1 MHSLNDMR
9 KQFQSAFNESKN
21 QVKIVIGLGTCGMA
35 AGGEKIWNEIASYID
50 RQGLK
55 VEMMSTGCIGM
66 CYAEPLME
74 VHIPGQPRFIYGN
87 LKPETAIAIL
97 ERHLKQ
103 GEPSPEYI
111 IAQDPRGYDAAVNIT
126 KLNDTPFIKP
136 QVKNVLSRCGIID
149 PDQITHYISFN
160 GYEALEKVL
169 FEMKPAE
176 VIKEISKSGL
186 RGRGGGGFPTG
197 RKWEA
202 AYSSPGPKKYVV
214 CNADEGDPGAFMDR
228 SVLEGDPHALLEGM
242 AICGYAIGADE
253 GYIYIRAEYP
263 LAIKRLNKAI
273 RNAESMGILGDNI
286 LGSGFS
292 FKIQIVAG
300 AGAFV
305 CGEETA
311 LMHSIEGKRGMPRVR
326 PPYPAQSGLWGK
338 PTNINNVE
346 TYANVPGILRQGAD
360 WFAGMGTDNSKGSKV
375 FALTGKINRTG
386 LAEVPIGI
394 SLREIVFN
402 VGGGIQN
409 DKRFKAVQIGGPSGG
424 CIPESLLD
432 TPVDYDSLVA
442 LGAMMGSGGLVVM
455 DEDTCMVD
463 VARYF
468 LHFTQDESCGKCAP
482 CREGTMRMLQ
492 ILEDICSGKSQPE
505 DLDTLESL
513 CQVVQSTSLC
523 GLGQSAPNPVLAT
536 LRYFR
541 SEYEA
546 HVYDKKCP
554 AGACVDLLDIIIDAV
569 KCKGCTA
576 CINVCPTA
584 AISGERKKPHTIDA
598 DKCIKC
604 QACIQKCTFNAILKG

>member
-1 MHSLNDMR
+1 MHSLEDMR
-9 KQFQSAFNESKN
+9 KHFQNAFHESEQRK
-21 QVKIVIGLGTCGMA
+21 KIVIGLGTCGIA
-35 AGGEKIWNEIASYID
+35 AGGDKIWKVLSDYIETN
-50 RQGLK
+50 GLDI
-55 VEMMSTGCIGM
+55 EMMSTGCIGM

-74 VHIPGQPRFIYGN
+74 IHLPGEPRFIYGN
-87 LKPETAIAIL
+87 LNPESTIAIL
-97 ERHLKQ
+97 KRHLKE

-111 IAQDPRGYDAAVNIT
+111 VAQDPRGFAPAVNIV
-126 KLNDTPFIKP
+126 KLNDIPFYKG

-149 PDQITHYISFN
+149 PDQVGHYLAFN

-169 FEMKPAE
+169 EEMGPSQ
-176 VIKEISKSGL
+176 VIQEISQSGL

-197 RKWEA
+197 CKWEA
-202 AYSSPGPKKYVV
+202 ARNSPGSKKYVV

-228 SVLEGDPHALLEGM
+228 SVLEGDPHELLEGM

-253 GYIYIRAEYP
+253 GYIYVRAEYP
-263 LAIKRLNKAI
+263 LAIKRLTQAI
-273 RNAESMGILGDNI
+273 HDAEDLGILGENI
-286 LGSGFS
+286 LGSGFD
-292 FKIQIVAG
+292 FKIHITAG

-326 PPYPAQSGLWGK
+326 PPYPAQSGLWGS

-346 TYANVPGILRQGAD
+346 TYANVPAIIRRGAA
-360 WFAGMGTDNSKGSKV
+360 WFAGMGTENSKGSKV

-394 SLREIVFN
+394 SLREIVFG
-402 VGGGIQN
+402 VGGGIQRG
-409 DKRFKAVQIGGPSGG
+409 KQYKAVQIGGPSGG
-424 CIPESLLD
+424 CIPDSLLD
-432 TPVDYDSLVA
+432 TPVDYDSLLR
-442 LGAMMGSGGLVVM
+442 LGAMMGSGGLVIM

-468 LHFTQDESCGKCAP
+468 LQFTQEESCGKCAP

-492 ILEDICSGKSQPE
+492 ILERICEGQGVPE

-513 CQVVQSTSLC
+513 CRVVQTTSLC

-541 SEYEA
+541 AEYTA
-546 HVYDKKCP
+546 HIYDKKCP
-554 AGACVDLLDIIIDAV
+554 AQVCSSLLVYRIDTE
-569 KCKGCTA
+569 KCKGCTQ
-576 CINVCPTA
+576 CKNVCPVD
-584 AISGERKKPHTIDA
+584 AIVGERRQLHKIDE
-598 DKCIKC
+598 DICIRCGTCVSKC
-604 QACIQKCTFNAILKG
+604 AFNAIYKS